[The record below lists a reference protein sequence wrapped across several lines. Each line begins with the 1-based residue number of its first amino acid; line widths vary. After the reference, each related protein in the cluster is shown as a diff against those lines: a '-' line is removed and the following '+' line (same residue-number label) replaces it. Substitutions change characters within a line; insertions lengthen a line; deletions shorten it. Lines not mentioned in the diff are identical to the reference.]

1 MGSRSQTLVFDP
13 IPFKGGSKI
22 ATSDALNLCNR
33 KNCEFIILTVD
44 PAYWQATELCS
55 HNEVRVAKLWHVA
68 WLMKHHHGYLYW
80 LNQGLLLIQ
89 LLFSLLRFGHIH
101 QVVGASGPGID
112 MPIYLARRLFTYRV
126 TQLIHGNV
134 GRSRSIGYCLAQAEA
149 VFYLPSTKQSLLAA
163 LECYLAHATGV
174 SDSRVLAKFY
184 LNSSSYQS
192 FINGLPHARWPTQA
206 QQDLP
211 ICFWAA
217 SLLKWKGLDLFV
229 EALKECSRFKPVSA
243 NICFIRPKDTC
254 LPISEAPIN
263 IRHIKWYD
271 DPVDLDAI
279 RAQSNI
285 FISTSQ
291 KEPFGLSIL
300 EALAAGM
307 CVIIPQDGAFWD
319 NELTH
324 DQDCIKYQPD
334 DVHSLVNA
342 LLYATNDASVLNRCQ
357 ANALQTAEQYKAE
370 YRYLRLAQHIN
381 SDAVTPV
388 IHICE

>member
-1 MGSRSQTLVFDP
+1 MDNRNQTLVFDP

-22 ATSDALNLCNR
+22 ATSDALNLCDH
-33 KNCEFIILTVD
+33 KHCQFIILTVD
-44 PAYWQATELCS
+44 PTYWQTTELCS
-55 HNEVRVAKLWHVA
+55 QENTRIFKLRHIP
-68 WLMKHHHGYLYW
+68 WLTKHHHGYLYW
-80 LNQGLLLIQ
+80 LSQGLMLIQ
-89 LLFSLLRFGHIH
+89 LLFAIVRYGHVH
-101 QVVGASGPGID
+101 QIVGASGPGID
-112 MPIYLARRLFTYRV
+112 MPIYLARRLFSYRI
-126 TQLIHGNV
+126 TQLVHGNV
-134 GRSRSIGYCLAQAEA
+134 GLSRSIGYCLTQADC
-149 VFYLPSTKQSLLAA
+149 VFYLPSAEKSLLAA
-163 LECYLAHATGV
+163 LEHYLAHTTGV
-174 SDSRVLAKFY
+174 SDSRILAQYY
-184 LNSSSYQS
+184 LNSPSYQP
-192 FINGLPHARWPTQA
+192 FINGLPQARWPIQS

-254 LPISEAPIN
+254 LPLSNAPIN
-263 IRHIKWYD
+263 IRHTNWYD

-285 FISTSQ
+285 FVSTSQ

-324 DQDCIKYQPD
+324 DHNCIKYQPD

-357 ANALQTAEQYKAE
+357 TNALLTAEQYKAE
-370 YRYLRLAQHIN
+370 YRYLGLAQHIN
-381 SDAVTPV
+381 SDNVTPLTNV
-388 IHICE
+388 CD